1 MMSKD
6 KWGPK
11 ARLAKGAQRPKKV
24 QMTKKRQKKLDLL
37 KKPILQEDYWQNLES
52 FFSKKFSDLTNHLR
66 TFY

>member
-11 ARLAKGAQRPKKV
+11 ARLPKGAQRPKKV

-37 KKPILQEDYWQNLES
+37 KK
-52 FFSKKFSDLTNHLR
+52 NHLTGGLLAKSR
-66 TFY
+66 KFF